1 MKLTIDRNALM
12 RALSHVQAVVERRN
26 TIPILSNILMV
37 AEGDKLSLT
46 ATDLDIEATDAAPAE
61 IKKAGSVTAPAQTL
75 FDVVRKLPEG
85 AEVTLDLADSRL
97 SISSGRARFALPT
110 LPAADFQ
117 TMAKEAAPIKFEI
130 EAAELRRLIDKTR
143 FAISTEETRYYLN
156 GIYLHHAKGAK
167 GPVLRTVAT
176 DGHRLALA
184 ETVAPKGSAALK
196 GVIVPRKAVAEI
208 RRLLDDAPETVT
220 VEASDSKI
228 TVHIGEA
235 VLTSKLIDGSF
246 PDYQRVIPK
255 DNNRILTLDNKDFK
269 QAVRSRGHR
278 VGRAVALAETGDCP
292 GASHHHGHPFRKRA
306 GHRGAG
312 SQLRQ
317 RSDGNRLQRQI
328 PARRRRPDRSRRS
341 PHRAR
346 RRLFTG
352 PDHRQQ
358 GRRHAIRTDA
368 AACVTPCPPPP
379 QAGGGGLRR
388 SRKTEGAG
396 RIAAGCLRP

>member
-269 QAVRSRGHR
+269 QAVDRVATVSAERSRSLKLAIAPGRLTITVTHSESGQGTEELEANYDSEAMEIGFNAKYLLDVAGQIEAEEAHIALGDASSPALITDSKDAGTQYVLMPLR
-278 VGRAVALAETGDCP
+278 V
-292 GASHHHGHPFRKRA
+292 
-306 GHRGAG
+306 
-312 SQLRQ
+312 
-317 RSDGNRLQRQI
+317 
-328 PARRRRPDRSRRS
+328 
-341 PHRAR
+341 
-346 RRLFTG
+346 
-352 PDHRQQ
+352 
-358 GRRHAIRTDA
+358 
-368 AACVTPCPPPP
+368 
-379 QAGGGGLRR
+379 
-388 SRKTEGAG
+388 
-396 RIAAGCLRP
+396 